1 MVKAARP
8 EPGRRVTRPYA
19 SSDASPAATTR
30 TSSRGTHSTST
41 SGRGRPTGGRGV
53 RGSGNGVGVD
63 RHDVDGVDD
72 APSDHREGEA
82 REEES
87 FDRAFAALAE
97 EMERE
102 LVMEMSPSPAP
113 ARRARFVSGHEVD
126 QSLESEMAYSAEGL
140 EEMPDASSFRAASRT
155 AMGAFIEKF
164 RGEPHAARLAD
175 DDDDDDRVASASPVF
190 NPARGARA
198 RRLMRIG
205 PDQATNRDA
214 SDAYRSD
221 GGGDATPRSGG
232 FQSRISAG
240 ADDAVAWARWG
251 GGRGITIVETDASV
265 PTSDLRADPLRSRR
279 VEAGAPL
286 DDARS
291 QRDGEDILEAW
302 RRRRRR
308 EAMEKGDE
316 ASAAARAAAAV
327 AALEGDVSAGDGAR
341 DERHETMG
349 HSGNGLGAAGPVP
362 IAARSRSPAKTS
374 APTASP
380 RSDRT
385 SPVAAARASSV
396 AAQTDAPYEPQV
408 LGAESDSVT
417 PSRARRALEFAR
429 RHPRENEDIRG
440 DAEEDR
446 RERLDASARALSD
459 ALAGSDGSASSP
471 ARASRASAQTSSA
484 STSGAT
490 TPATPSPRPSPGRGS
505 ASDARRCAERA
516 AESLDLAAAID
527 VTVGAALF
535 DFDDEALGVTAAPTP
550 AASPAEAPRD
560 RHLFSST
567 GDAAS
572 VGGHGE
578 GSAGIPTRAG
588 LPPRPGAR
596 RGAPPSVGGDA
607 DRERRVSP
615 SKPPRSGAPSR
626 RGDEEKEVS
635 AKLSPIEAVAAEV
648 PDRPPLRPVEARPPH
663 VGTKGARSPSV
674 DAKAAATD
682 AAVAAAAAAANPW
695 LPSRVAP
702 AAPAAPVAPAAP
714 AAPAPPGDARS
725 PGGRLGEEWARP
737 EDEDDGMV
745 VMLKARVA
753 HLEGQIARVLA
764 ESGAARRD

>member
-19 SSDASPAATTR
+19 SSDASPAAKTR
-30 TSSRGTHSTST
+30 TSSRGTPSTST
-41 SGRGRPTGGRGV
+41 SGRGRPTGGRGG

-63 RHDVDGVDD
+63 RRDVDGVDD

-126 QSLESEMAYSAEGL
+126 QSLESEMANSAEGL

-164 RGEPHAARLAD
+164 RGEPRAARLA
-175 DDDDDDRVASASPVF
+175 DDDDDRVASASPVF

-198 RRLMRIG
+198 RRLMRID

-251 GGRGITIVETDASV
+251 GGRGITIIETDASV

-291 QRDGEDILEAW
+291 HRDGEDILEAW

-341 DERHETMG
+341 DERHEAMG

-396 AAQTDAPYEPQV
+396 AVQTDAPYEPQV

-417 PSRARRALEFAR
+417 PSRARRVLEFAR

-535 DFDDEALGVTAAPTP
+535 DFDDEALGATAAPTP

-567 GDAAS
+567 DDAAS

-596 RGAPPSVGGDA
+596 RGAPLGVGGDA

-663 VGTKGARSPSV
+663 VGTKGARPPSV
-674 DAKAAATD
+674 DAKAAATA
-682 AAVAAAAAAANPW
+682 AAVAAAAAAAAANPW

-702 AAPAAPVAPAAP
+702 AAPAAPVATAAP